1 MDKKEKNEIKN
12 MLCAWGSSG
21 YILSL
26 ERSEFEKMKKMCR
39 NMSEIKAL
47 YNEGNGEKTSA
58 ETVFEKNMLVCKGRL
73 ERLNKMM
80 KSYIESKVMLDD
92 IIDGL
97 SYVEQHIL
105 RARYEKK
112 LPWELIPFNLPF
124 DLSKRHCQR
133 QHDLALDKIYEELKN
148 RGKMK

>member
-1 MDKKEKNEIKN
+1 MDKKEINEIKN
-12 MLCAWGSSG
+12 MLYAWGSSG

-26 ERSEFEKMKKMCR
+26 ERSELEKMKKMCR
-39 NMSEIKAL
+39 NLSDIRSL
-47 YNEGNGEKTSA
+47 YNDGRETSA
-58 ETVFEKNMLVCKGRL
+58 ERVLEKNMGVCRGRL

-80 KSYIESKVMLDD
+80 KSYIESKLLLDD

-105 RARYEKK
+105 RARYEKN
-112 LPWELIPFNLPF
+112 LSWEQIPFNLPF

-133 QHDLALDKIYEELKN
+133 WHNSALEKIYKELLK
-148 RGKMK
+148 RGRMNI